1 MNPASPRS
9 IVTPVSLATAVRF
22 AGLGL
27 IVGLFA
33 GCTSDD
39 SLPLVS
45 LSGANSEFATVAPRA
60 ATPTTVVRQAPP
72 AARDESIFDRPSP
85 RHLWVA
91 GYWTWQSDKY
101 QWTAGHWEM
110 PPRGMES
117 WVAPRWE
124 KKGDGYVFSEGFW
137 R

>member
-1 MNPASPRS
+1 MNPASRFRS
-9 IVTPVSLATAVRF
+9 VAARTA
-22 AGLGL
+22 ALLGLG
-27 IVGLFA
+27 FA
-33 GCTSDD
+33 LGALTGCLNDD

-45 LSGANSEFATVAPRA
+45 LSNSTGELATAAPTA
-60 ATPTTVVRQAPP
+60 KTKAVIVQQAPP
-72 AARDESIFDRPSP
+72 ASLKESIFDRPSP

-91 GYWTWQSDKY
+91 GYWTWQQDKY

-110 PPRGMES
+110 PPAGMDT

-124 KKGDGYVFSEGFW
+124 KRAEGYTFSEGFW

>member
-1 MNPASPRS
+1 MNPETSRARS
-9 IVTPVSLATAVRF
+9 AAIRAAALLGVGFALGAVT
-22 AGLGL
+22 
-27 IVGLFA
+27 
-33 GCTSDD
+33 GCLNDD

-45 LSGANSEFATVAPRA
+45 LSNSSGEIST
-60 ATPTTVVRQAPP
+60 ATPAAKAAVVVRQAPP
-72 AARDESIFDRPSP
+72 ASLKESIFDRPSP

-91 GYWTWQSDKY
+91 GYWTWQQDKY

-110 PPRGMES
+110 PPAGMDT

-124 KKGDGYVFSEGFW
+124 KRAEGYVFSAGFW